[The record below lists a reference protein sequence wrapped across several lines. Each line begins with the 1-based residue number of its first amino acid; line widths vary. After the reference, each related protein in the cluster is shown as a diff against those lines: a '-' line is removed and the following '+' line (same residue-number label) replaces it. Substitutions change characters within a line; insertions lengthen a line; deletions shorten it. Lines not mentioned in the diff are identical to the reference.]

1 MAVSTSNPL
10 EDRPKNAVIETPSA
24 SLPAVAPTGFP
35 MAYEA
40 AKLAIQKCE
49 SPLEC
54 RTMADKAAAM
64 RVYARMRDDK
74 ELHNRAVR
82 LQAWADRRWGELDKE
97 LNPDRRQENLKQ
109 NQAPHRKAVE
119 RPIGETAPLT
129 DGTTDYQRKISRR
142 LAAIPEPEFIRQ
154 VEGERPPTVTQ
165 LAEQGK
171 VTRGTAAPPSP
182 WKGVECAETQV
193 ACDAIERFAKF
204 CARTSP
210 GGIARSVNAAEADAL
225 RQCIAVADQWLGQL
239 AVSLA
244 AES

>member
-1 MAVSTSNPL
+1 MNSVAPL
-10 EDRPKNAVIETPSA
+10 PVK
-24 SLPAVAPTGFP
+24 LPAIAESGLPVS
-35 MAYEA
+35 YEA

-64 RVYARMRDDK
+64 RVYALMRDDK

-109 NQAPHRKAVE
+109 NQSPDRKAHA
-119 RPIGETAPLT
+119 RPIGEAP

-142 LAAIPEPEFIRQ
+142 LASIPGEEFTRQ
-154 VEGERPPTVTQ
+154 VESPNPPTVRQ

-171 VTRGTAAPPSP
+171 TPREWVRQTSP
-182 WKGVECAETQV
+182 WA
-193 ACDAIERFAKF
+193 AIESAEAREGCATLEAFAAF
-204 CARTSP
+204 CADHEPELIGRVVSAAEVEALRPLIATA
-210 GGIARSVNAAEADAL
+210 GEWIARLAEGFTDE
-225 RQCIAVADQWLGQL
+225 Q
-239 AVSLA
+239 
-244 AES
+244 

>member
-1 MAVSTSNPL
+1 MAVNTNNPL
-10 EDRPKNAVIETPSA
+10 EDRSMNAVIETPSTN
-24 SLPAVAPTGFP
+24 LPAIAPTGFP

-109 NQAPHRKAVE
+109 NQTPDRKAHA
-119 RPIGETAPLT
+119 RPIGETVSLT
-129 DGTTDYQRKISRR
+129 DGTTEYQRKISRR
-142 LAAIPEPEFIRQ
+142 IAAIPEAEFTRQ
-154 VEGERPPTVTQ
+154 VESENPPTVTQ
-165 LAEQGK
+165 LANQGK
-171 VTRGTAAPPSP
+171 GTRRPSEAGAELSESEAELPPACAAL
-182 WKGVECAETQV
+182 
-193 ACDAIERFAKF
+193 IEFVRCCNKHD
-204 CARTSP
+204 P
-210 GGIARSVNAAEADAL
+210 
-225 RQCIAVADQWLGQL
+225 
-239 AVSLA
+239 VSLA
-244 AES
+244 RTFDMEDAMAIRQWTAKANRWLERFETNLPE